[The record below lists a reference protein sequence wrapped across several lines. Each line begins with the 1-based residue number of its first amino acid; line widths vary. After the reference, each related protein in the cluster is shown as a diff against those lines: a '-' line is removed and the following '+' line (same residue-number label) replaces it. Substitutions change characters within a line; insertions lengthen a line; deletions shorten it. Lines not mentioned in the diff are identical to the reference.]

1 MAKNKHKGSSFDSF
15 LKEEGLLEK
24 AEAIAIKRVIAHEL
38 IKNMKKH
45 HFSKIEMAAQMH
57 TSRSA
62 LDRLLDP
69 ENTSVTPNTL
79 VKAAHFL
86 GKKLHIS
93 LRND

>member
-1 MAKNKHKGSSFDSF
+1 MAKNKHKGSSFDRF
-15 LKEEGLLEK
+15 LEEEDLLEHS
-24 AEAIAIKRVIAHEL
+24 EAIAIKRVIAYEL
-38 IKNMKKH
+38 KKNMEKMH
-45 HFSKIEMAAQMH
+45 YTKIEMANKMH

-69 ENTSVTPNTL
+69 ANTSVTLNTL

-93 LRND
+93 LG